1 MSNMGQL
8 FRDDRRRPGGVGLDG
23 KKETLLDAAR
33 TDYRVASALHEAGH
47 AVAYLSVGRE
57 FAYLS
62 ALDSQLVGTGQAIDA
77 WDRAV
82 TAMAG
87 PAVESIMFHF
97 GRGGDAE
104 IYGWIGDQIRE
115 RQEFAETEPCHEPDD
130 YILAGPYADAA
141 LPVALAI
148 VTSSWADLERIAAAA
163 VNADR
168 LTYGE
173 VRRLTAG
180 GTSLAEDVS
189 RWQAIVDHG

>member
-1 MSNMGQL
+1 MSEL
-8 FRDDRRRPGGVGLDG
+8 DHEFPDDRFCPGRVGRAGILA
-23 KKETLLDAAR
+23 TLLDAAR
-33 TDYRVASALHEAGH
+33 TDHRVATALHEAGH
-47 AVAYLSVGRE
+47 AAAYLSIGRE
-57 FAYLS
+57 FEYLS
-62 ALDSQLVGTGQAIDA
+62 AVDWRLVGNGQPLDA

-104 IYGWIGDQIRE
+104 IYGWINDQIRE

-130 YILAGPYADAA
+130 YILAGPYAEAA

-148 VTSSWADLERIAAAA
+148 VTSSWADIERIAAAA
-163 VNADR
+163 LNAHR

-173 VRRLTAG
+173 VRRLKAG
-180 GTSLAEDVS
+180 RRSLAGHVA
-189 RWQAIVDHG
+189 RWQAIAQV